1 MIVNGRRGHSFR
13 PPAWYNLSTVV
24 DPGVSVTDRRIALLI
39 ETSHSSAR
47 EKLRGVLAFIREQ
60 GVAWQI
66 DHEPQRLERGPP
78 EWLRRWQGDGIIACS
93 HCPKTMAAIVRADV
107 PAVELLGVARDPTVP
122 LVIADDRAICS
133 LAAEHL
139 VASGLASLAFVGV
152 KNRYWSARRRD
163 GFREALAAAGE
174 TCRVFEFEQH
184 QRSILPPVER
194 VKQLAAW
201 LRGLPRPVGIL
212 AANDQYAVHVATAC
226 RAAGIAIPDDAA
238 IVGVD
243 NDEAF
248 CELATPP
255 LTSIAADH
263 FAAGHAGAELLRT
276 MIEGRAPRRRP
287 KGAGTAG
294 DWVAREVPPLGIV
307 ERRSTDC
314 CAAPDPDVAAA
325 LHVMRKHFHEP
336 LTIEDVAERLAV
348 SRATLVRRFADVLGR
363 GFHEEL
369 TTVRL
374 REAKRLLAGTD
385 LPLSAVADR
394 CGFTYQQHM
403 NRLFRN
409 RLGTSPSA
417 YRARHRR
424 R

>member
-1 MIVNGRRGHSFR
+1 M
-13 PPAWYNLSTVV
+13 TE
-24 DPGVSVTDRRIALLI
+24 RRIALLI

-47 EKLRGVLAFIREQ
+47 EKLRGVLAFIRKQ
-60 GVAWQI
+60 GVAWRI
-66 DHEPQRLERGPP
+66 DRELQLHDRGPP

-93 HCPKTMAAIVRADV
+93 HCPKTMAMVVRTGA
-107 PAVELLGVARDPTVP
+107 PAVDLVGVARHPTVP
-122 LVIADDRAICS
+122 LVIADDRAIAS

-139 VASGLASLAFVGV
+139 VASGLTSLAFVGI
-152 KNRYWSARRRD
+152 KNNYRSDRRRD
-163 GFREALAAAGE
+163 GFREALDEAGE
-174 TCRVFEFEQH
+174 TCAVFEFEQH
-184 QRSILPPVER
+184 PRSIVPPIER
-194 VKQLAAW
+194 GKRLAAW

-212 AANDQYAVHVATAC
+212 AANDLYAVHVATAC
-226 RAAGIAIPDDAA
+226 QAAGIAIPDDAA

-248 CELATPP
+248 CELVTAP
-255 LTSIAADH
+255 LTSVAADH
-263 FAAGHAGAELLRT
+263 VAAGHAGAELLHA

-287 KGAGTAG
+287 KAAGTAG
-294 DWVAREVPPLGIV
+294 DWVACEVPPLGIV

-325 LHVMRKHFHEP
+325 LQLMRKHFHEP
-336 LTIEDVAERLAV
+336 LTIDDVAERLAV
-348 SRATLVRRFADVLGR
+348 SRATLVRRFAAVLGR

-374 REAKRLLAGTD
+374 REAKRLLAGTE

-417 YRARHRR
+417 YRALHRR